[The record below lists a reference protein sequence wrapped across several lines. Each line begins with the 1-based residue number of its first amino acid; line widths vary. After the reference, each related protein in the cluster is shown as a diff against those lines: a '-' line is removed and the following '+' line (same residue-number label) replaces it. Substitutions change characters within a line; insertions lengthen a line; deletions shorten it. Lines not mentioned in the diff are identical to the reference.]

1 MVSIVSLWLP
11 VLLSAVLVFA
21 VSFVIHMVL
30 RYHKA
35 DVGACPDEAKV
46 MDALRPFKIPPGNYM
61 VPHAS
66 DNKEMGSP
74 EFIEKMNNG
83 PVAVVTVLPNGP
95 VAMGKSLMM
104 WFGYSLLVG
113 AVAGYVAGLTIGPG
127 AAYLSVFHVVST
139 VAFAG
144 YSLAI
149 LQSAIWW
156 YRGWGYT
163 LRTMFDGLIY
173 ALLTG
178 GAFGWLWPQ
187 AG

>member
-1 MVSIVSLWLP
+1 MTHQLP
-11 VLLSAVLVFA
+11 
-21 VSFVIHMVL
+21 
-30 RYHKA
+30 
-35 DVGACPDEAKV
+35 
-46 MDALRPFKIPPGNYM
+46 ALF
-61 VPHAS
+61 
-66 DNKEMGSP
+66 
-74 EFIEKMNNG
+74 
-83 PVAVVTVLPNGP
+83 VTVLPNRP
-95 VAMGKSLMM
+95 IAVGKSLGM

-178 GAFGWLWPQ
+178 GTGFPSGHKSAGGWSAVWRWLFNRIYRCYTKLPF
-187 AG
+187 